1 LLLQYITFIPKTVN
15 GFYSNIAKISMVH
28 NMLSQDEKDEVAKS
42 FLHNEKNTCLCKIFF
57 YLKATKTRKK
67 TVCYTFSNAS
77 WQAWSLSLPTLRSRI
92 QKQKTSSRRGLL
104 KL

>member
-57 YLKATKTRKK
+57 YLKATKTRKE

-77 WQAWSLSLPTLRSRI
+77 
-92 QKQKTSSRRGLL
+92 
-104 KL
+104 